1 MEEHKNK
8 LHLDQIQIIVNKKSV
23 KNWLYAML
31 INKGNVN
38 LIQMQKQLQ
47 C

>member
-8 LHLDQIQIIVNKKSV
+8 LHLDQIKIIVKKKSV
-23 KNWLYAML
+23 KNWLCAML

-38 LIQMQKQLQ
+38 LIQM
-47 C
+47 